1 MNETEAPQ
9 AGPSSDPA
17 ENTSAAELIHRYL
30 DRLTPTER
38 KPARLL
44 LANYPVVGLEP
55 LATFARRAEVS
66 HPTIL
71 RFIAKLGYDG
81 YADFQAELRSELE
94 ARLKSPLAKRHDNAS
109 GSADTDDF
117 LAEYAEAAAENIR
130 QSVASMPRSE
140 FEGALGLLGD
150 TKNTL
155 YLLGGRFTDAV
166 AGYVY
171 MHLRVL
177 RPRVHHVSG
186 PPVSW
191 SEYVLDMD
199 RHAVV
204 VVFDIRRYQ
213 DDLIRFADE
222 AAGRG
227 ARIILVTDNWLS
239 PIAAHAE
246 YVLAARI
253 EVPSNWDSVVAMTTL
268 METLIAALNNRQW
281 RRLKGRIHEL
291 ERMRSHFEPGDPLE

>member
-1 MNETEAPQ
+1 MTETESPHDGGSQ
-9 AGPSSDPA
+9 TVSGKTSVA
-17 ENTSAAELIHRYL
+17 ETIHRCL

-55 LATFARRAEVS
+55 LANFARRAEVS

-71 RFIAKLGYDG
+71 RFIAKLGFTG
-81 YADFQAELRSELE
+81 YADFQSELRAELE
-94 ARLKSPLAKRHDNAS
+94 ARLKSPLAKRHEDGAE
-109 GSADTDDF
+109 DTDDL
-117 LAEYAEAAAENIR
+117 LARYAEAAAENIR

-140 FEGALGLLGD
+140 FEGALELLAE

-166 AGYVY
+166 ASYMY

-177 RPRVHHVSG
+177 RPRVYHVSG

-199 RHAVV
+199 RRSVL

-227 ARIILVTDNWLS
+227 ARIVLVTDNWLS

-253 EVPSNWDSVVAMTTL
+253 EVPSNWDSAVAMMTL
-268 METLIAALNNRQW
+268 VEALIAALNDRQW
-281 RRLKGRIHEL
+281 PRLEGRIREL
-291 ERMRSHFEPGDPLE
+291 ERMRSHFESGEPLE